1 MASTIKLKN
10 GSGEPLATD
19 LVTAEPAF
27 DLTNKRLYTEDSGGT
42 VIEVGTNPTEI
53 QIDNINIDGNTISST
68 DTNGDI
74 TLDPSGTGG
83 INLSA
88 DVDVTGTVTADGL
101 TVDGAVDTSAIQ
113 INTAYGSSGEKYSA
127 IRWNNTSFA
136 GGDSE
141 IRNVVNGAGSVGAS
155 FEFYTDQTGTGTL
168 TERMKL
174 HNNGDIAFYEDTG
187 TTAKFFWDASAE
199 RLGIGTSSPQLP
211 LHVYGGFPNAVI
223 QRNAGATAASGLVLT
238 NTTNNGFY
246 ITGSDQA
253 FTIGD
258 VTSYN
263 SSGTFTERMRIDSS
277 GNVGIGTTPESWV
290 TGYAGNV
297 LQVGDAAVFGGSTN
311 DSMSYMLANAY
322 YDSSN
327 SRWEYINTDFATRY
341 EQLDGQHLFYTAAS
355 GTADAAI
362 TWSQAMTLDASG
374 NLLVGTTDGSGF
386 TTSSTNSGVKISDGI
401 IAVNGAGGS
410 TAAGYFNVFDD
421 GTILDFR
428 KDGASVGSIGS
439 RNGTSMTLSSS
450 GSVNMY
456 DTSTSAGGIA
466 VSSSVVY
473 PINNTGATTD
483 NLMDLGSSSVRFKDL
498 YLSGGVVFGDAGGSG
513 TPTSNTLDSYEE
525 GTFDPTVGGVDS
537 GNGFYRKIGDLIF
550 IEIVLTANSI
560 STDTIGG
567 LPFNI
572 SSASGYGGLLFGRM
586 TNCDVLDS
594 NGVPCRMNFSFA
606 TIEFRQNSLNASDGS
621 FTITSPASGTVR
633 IGISGVGR
641 VT

>member
-1 MASTIKLKN
+1 MAGYIGKSQ
-10 GSGEPLATD
+10 G
-19 LVTAEPAF
+19 VTQV
-27 DLTNKRLYTEDSGGT
+27 DGYTASEADSEF
-42 VIEVGTNPTEI
+42 VNDP
-53 QIDNINIDGNTISST
+53 NAALNISS
-68 DTNGDI
+68 
-74 TLDPSGTGG
+74 SA
-83 INLSA
+83 SA
-88 DVDVTGTVTADGL
+88 D
-101 TVDGAVDTSAIQ
+101 SA
-113 INTAYGSSGEKYSA
+113 
-127 IRWNNTSFA
+127 
-136 GGDSE
+136 
-141 IRNVVNGAGSVGAS
+141 
-155 FEFYTDQTGTGTL
+155 
-168 TERMKL
+168 
-174 HNNGDIAFYEDTG
+174 
-187 TTAKFFWDASAE
+187 
-199 RLGIGTSSPQLP
+199 
-211 LHVYGGFPNAVI
+211 
-223 QRNAGATAASGLVLT
+223 
-238 NTTNNGFY
+238 
-246 ITGSDQA
+246 
-253 FTIGD
+253 TI
-258 VTSYN
+258 
-263 SSGTFTERMRIDSS
+263 
-277 GNVGIGTTPESWV
+277 
-290 TGYAGNV
+290 
-297 LQVGDAAVFGGSTN
+297 
-311 DSMSYMLANAY
+311 
-322 YDSSN
+322 
-327 SRWEYINTDFATRY
+327 
-341 EQLDGQHLFYTAAS
+341 
-355 GTADAAI
+355 
-362 TWSQAMTLDASG
+362 DASG
-374 NLLVGTTDGSGF
+374 NLLVGTTDSTPYNNSAG
-386 TTSSTNSGVKISDGI
+386 TSADTGIALRSDGLL
-401 IAVNGAGGS
+401 S
-410 TAAGYFNVFDD
+410 TARYNGILASFNRTGTDGDIIRVLKD
-421 GTILDFR
+421 GTT
-428 KDGASVGSIGS
+428 VGSIGS